1 MKKTYCLL
9 SIMFV
14 CLAPGG
20 NFALA
25 DATSKIV
32 TTPECVIF
40 YAVESGSAPAGQNF
54 KISNGGS
61 GTLNYNLVTTTP
73 WLTIDKVFGSL
84 SAGKDVIN
92 VSVDVSGLSQGQ
104 SPYVGEI
111 TVTNADD
118 PAQKK
123 AVKVRLSIISPE
135 SYAKA
140 YAYDQNGNLTRRVTA
155 NGDIIE
161 YEYDALN
168 RPTGIYYP
176 DGNSVTY
183 VYDGN
188 GNRVKTLDKTGETQY
203 VYDRYNRVTA
213 IYFPNIS
220 PVLYSYDLTG
230 NIIKIE
236 YPDHSL
242 VSYVYNSDNKLV
254 SVTDSTGITS
264 YAYYSG
270 TGLLHTK
277 TLPNNITTTC
287 TYDAAKRIT
296 DVDNRGPGGALIS
309 TYHYGYDAN
318 GNITS
323 SLETTPQ
330 GAKTTDYSYDKLNRL
345 KAVVYPDERGTVT
358 YEYDAAGNRAKMTT
372 PQGVTNYKYD
382 ADNRL
387 IRAGKEI
394 FFYDKPGNLVKK
406 VSSDKTAAYVYD
418 YDNRLIRYQ
427 DNTNT
432 VEFEYDG
439 DGRRVSKTVNGKKT
453 NYVNDIL
460 RNPYQVIMEAD
471 ASWGVSK
478 VYRYGL
484 DRLSQ
489 EEF

>member
-1 MKKTYCLL
+1 MKKIYCLL
-9 SIMFV
+9 FIIFV
-14 CLAPGG
+14 FLAPGG

-25 DATSKIV
+25 DASSKIV

-40 YAVESGSAPAGQNF
+40 YAAESGGAPAGQNF
-54 KISNGGS
+54 KISNGAS
-61 GTLNYNLVTTTP
+61 GTLNYNLTTAAS
-73 WLTIDKVFGSL
+73 WLRIDKAFGSL
-84 SAGKDVIN
+84 TSGKDIIN
-92 VSVDVSGLSQGQ
+92 VSVDVSGLSPGQ

-118 PAQKK
+118 PAQTKVVK
-123 AVKVRLSIISPE
+123 ARLSIISPA

-140 YAYDQNGNLTRRVTA
+140 YAYDQNGNLARRVTA
-155 NGDIIE
+155 GGDIIE

-168 RPTGIYYP
+168 RLTGIYYP

-188 GNRVKTLDKTGETQY
+188 GNRVKMSDKTGETQY

-220 PVLYSYDLTG
+220 PVLYSYDKTG

-254 SVTDSTGITS
+254 SVTDSTGVTN
-264 YAYYSG
+264 YAYYSD
-270 TGLLHTK
+270 TGLLRIK
-277 TLPNNITTTC
+277 TLPNNVTTTC
-287 TYDAAKRIT
+287 AYDAAKRIT
-296 DVDNRGPGGALIS
+296 DVDNRGSGGALIS

-345 KAVVYPDERGTVT
+345 KTVVYPDERGTVT
-358 YEYDAAGNRAKMTT
+358 YEYDAAGNRVKMTT
-372 PQGVTNYKYD
+372 PQGVTNYKYE

-394 FFYDKPGNLVKK
+394 FFYDKSGNLIKK
-406 VSSDKTAAYVYD
+406 ISPDKTATYAYD

-427 DNTNT
+427 DNINT

-439 DGRRVSKTVNGKKT
+439 DGRRVSKAVNGVRT
-453 NYVNDIL
+453 NYVNDML
-460 RNPYQVIMEAD
+460 RNPYQVIIEAD
-471 ASWGVSK
+471 ASWRVTK